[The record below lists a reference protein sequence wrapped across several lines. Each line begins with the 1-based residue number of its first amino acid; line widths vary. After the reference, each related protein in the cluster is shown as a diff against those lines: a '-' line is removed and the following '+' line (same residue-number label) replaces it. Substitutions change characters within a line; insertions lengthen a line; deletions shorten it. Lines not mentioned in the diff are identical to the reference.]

1 MSVLIF
7 CKDDLFDFRWIEE
20 DNHRNADEVHPNYK
34 DNPSNEEYNH
44 SNEEDNH
51 LNAAEVP
58 YQWLAYKAL
67 VIFLKWVEVWN
78 KELEEHGIETEVSWL
93 LILLKET
100 LAEVANMVMSPNRM
114 SLNQLW
120 NWKIIK
126 LDFQGFQWTP
136 DGASFVGCW
145 KYLGPG

>member
-1 MSVLIF
+1 MSVPISG
-7 CKDDLFDFRWIEE
+7 KDDLFDFRWIEE
-20 DNHRNADEVHPNYK
+20 DDLWNPAEVHPNY
-34 DNPSNEEYNH
+34 EENY

-51 LNAAEVP
+51 SNAAEAP

-114 SLNQLW
+114 SLSQ
-120 NWKIIK
+120 
-126 LDFQGFQWTP
+126 FWT
-136 DGASFVGCW
+136 
-145 KYLGPG
+145 